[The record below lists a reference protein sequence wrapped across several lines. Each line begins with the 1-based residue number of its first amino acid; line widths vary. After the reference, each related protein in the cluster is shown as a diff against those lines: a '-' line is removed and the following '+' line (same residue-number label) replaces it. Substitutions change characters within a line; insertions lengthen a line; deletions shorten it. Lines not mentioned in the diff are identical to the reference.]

1 MDRSFS
7 EPRKHNSDNFV
18 KIACLPNGVL
28 ALVLCSTWGD
38 VRKTCPACLHCGEST
53 WKCIHTVR
61 ITLLTLLIN
70 FSALYALIVANG
82 IVALQKSNKT
92 TACLPSNQ
100 SQIMN
105 CTKKKEIYIRCSPCL
120 VSWVIFMSCGLHLA
134 TVILKEFPAI
144 CIQLNFL
151 TDLDLLIN
159 TEIWRRENLCCQGH
173 FLKTITMGL
182 ADCRFRKYAEG
193 KKQKRYI
200 LFSGCFEWMK
210 LLALLSATVD
220 GSVQLSSCLGS
231 SVLLVFFP
239 PYWQSANQD
248 TAGNQAVL
256 RSIFPGVFFFFLQ
269 CANHTKTWF
278 AILPKERSL
287 AVGFIL

>member
-7 EPRKHNSDNFV
+7 EPRKHNSDNFI
-18 KIACLPNGVL
+18 KIACLPNGIL
-28 ALVLCSTWGD
+28 AFILCSTWED
-38 VRKTCPACLHCGEST
+38 VRKTCPACLHCGEFT

-61 ITLLTLLIN
+61 ITLLILLIN

-92 TACLPSNQ
+92 AACLPSNQ

-105 CTKKKEIYIRCSPCL
+105 CTKKKKISIRCSPCL

-159 TEIWRRENLCCQGH
+159 TEIWQRENLCCQGH

-182 ADCRFRKYAEG
+182 AVCRFRKYAEG
-193 KKQKRYI
+193 KKKKKVHSIFWMFWMDEATCPVISYCWWFNATFF
-200 LFSGCFEWMK
+200 LLSFFCPFGFFFS
-210 LLALLSATVD
+210 LLAECKPGYS
-220 GSVQLSSCLGS
+220 GKPSS
-231 SVLLVFFP
+231 P
-239 PYWQSANQD
+239 
-248 TAGNQAVL
+248 
-256 RSIFPGVFFFFLQ
+256 
-269 CANHTKTWF
+269 
-278 AILPKERSL
+278 
-287 AVGFIL
+287 